1 MAAVQALRT
10 ALNRLG
16 LSIDA
21 ANYATDEL
29 GLDTL
34 NRWCDFHTDMD
45 LDGLAKNLRN
55 PGGMIDAPGA
65 VQGAPQIR
73 PIDATTQVTV
83 RSMANPTLSRRF
95 ATHDKLLRFRRLPC
109 RMFTD
114 TMKSSVESWFRKNR
128 YGQVYVTDFGWIGFY
143 PMQKKSQAPDTL
155 VELAHDKGVP
165 THFVMDNSLEQ
176 TKGEFKRKA
185 RSFGTHIRQL
195 ETHSPWQ
202 NAAEDGIRELKK
214 AGQ

>member
-1 MAAVQALRT
+1 M
-10 ALNRLG
+10 
-16 LSIDA
+16 
-21 ANYATDEL
+21 Y
-29 GLDTL
+29 
-34 NRWCDFHTDMD
+34 
-45 LDGLAKNLRN
+45 
-55 PGGMIDAPGA
+55 
-65 VQGAPQIR
+65 
-73 PIDATTQVTV
+73 
-83 RSMANPTLSRRF
+83 
-95 ATHDKLLRFRRLPC
+95 
-109 RMFTD
+109 TD
-114 TMKSSVESWFRKNR
+114 TMESKVVSWFRKNR

-143 PMQKKSQAPDTL
+143 PMQQKSQAPDTL

-214 AGQ
+214 AGQRDMVRKHTPRMLWDHCYELKSKVISHTARGHYKLQGQVPETMLTGQTVDISHLVEYSWYDWVK